1 MTATTRPCRPVRSC
15 SSSQPP
21 ARASTEVRVA
31 SLGIHTVVRTTFG
44 LVFGLL
50 AERVL
55 CPVADPRPDSRVP
68 AAAG

>member
-1 MTATTRPCRPVRSC
+1 M
-15 SSSQPP
+15 
-21 ARASTEVRVA
+21 A
-31 SLGIHTVVRTTFG
+31 SLGIHTVARTTFG